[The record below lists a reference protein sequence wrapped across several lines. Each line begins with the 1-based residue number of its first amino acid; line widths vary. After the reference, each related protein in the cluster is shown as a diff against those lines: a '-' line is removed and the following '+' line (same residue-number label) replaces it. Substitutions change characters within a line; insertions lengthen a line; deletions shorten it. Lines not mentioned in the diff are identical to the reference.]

1 LPGKETVFTEPI
13 LNQVL
18 ENLKNSP
25 KLKNDDVIQNFEF
38 DYDSIL
44 PQLKT

>member
-18 ENLKNSP
+18 QNLKNSP
-25 KLKNDDVIQNFEF
+25 KLKNDKAIQEFEF
-38 DYDSIL
+38 DYESIL